1 MGKKDKNKNTTKVK
15 EEEKVTQKVEKEE
28 VKKDEKVNKKEKD
41 NTNVDNN
48 KNKKE
53 ENNKKEE
60 KNKND
65 KNVEKKEVVKETALQ
80 KKEIDKKIKKSVG
93 NDTKVIL
100 GVVIAVVLIAVGIFG
115 YYFVKKEL
123 DYVVSYDGGKV
134 SAADY
139 EVYYKTF
146 ATMLG
151 YYGYPD
157 SIIPEQIANKAA
169 IDGIIVQMAKD
180 AGVQISEEDKASIEE
195 VFSDKDQLDS
205 FANQGIDIGR
215 MKKLYENDYLITAYL
230 EKMTEEVTDEEML
243 EYLKSQNGD
252 DVDLTE
258 YNTSHILFKTVDDSG
273 NKLDDAKIAE
283 QKQKAED
290 ALKRVLNGEDFAT
303 VAKELSEDTGT
314 KEDGG
319 KYTFYNDG
327 NTVEEYVNVAK
338 NLKDGEIYPTLVE
351 TEYGYHIIKMDSK
364 VENGRVNNTTE
375 RSEYVD
381 NKVNAL
387 AEEKHVVVDELKLNE
402 VVKSITGSDI
412 PKEEED
418 TDSTS
423 TDDENNAESDTTNEN
438 TNTTEGENTASE

>member
-53 ENNKKEE
+53 ENNKKE
-60 KNKND
+60 
-65 KNVEKKEVVKETALQ
+65 EKKEVVKETALQ

-258 YNTSHILFKTVDDSG
+258 YNTSHILFKTVDDTG
-273 NKLDDAKIAE
+273 NKLDDATIAE

>member
-15 EEEKVTQKVEKEE
+15 EEKVTQKVEKEE

-53 ENNKKEE
+53 E

-80 KKEIDKKIKKSVG
+80 KKEIDKKIKKSIG

-100 GVVIAVVLIAVGIFG
+100 GVVMAVVIIAVGIFG

-258 YNTSHILFKTVDDSG
+258 YNTSHILFKTVDDTG

-314 KEDGG
+314 KEEGG

>member
-15 EEEKVTQKVEKEE
+15 EEKVTQKVEKEE

-48 KNKKE
+48 K
-53 ENNKKEE
+53 NKKEE

-100 GVVIAVVLIAVGIFG
+100 GVVMAVVIIAVGIFG

-418 TDSTS
+418 TGSTS
-423 TDDENNAESDTTNEN
+423 TDDENNAESDTTDEN

>member
-28 VKKDEKVNKKEKD
+28 VKKDEKVNKKGKD
-41 NTNVDNN
+41 NTNVGNN
-48 KNKKE
+48 
-53 ENNKKEE
+53 NNKKEE

-258 YNTSHILFKTVDDSG
+258 YNTSHILFKTVDDTG
-273 NKLDDAKIAE
+273 NKLDDATIAE
-283 QKQKAED
+283 QKQKAEA

-387 AEEKHVVVDELKLNE
+387 TEEKHVVVDELKLNE

-438 TNTTEGENTASE
+438 TNTTEG

>member
-28 VKKDEKVNKKEKD
+28 VKKDEKVNKKGKD

-48 KNKKE
+48 
-53 ENNKKEE
+53 NNKKEE

-258 YNTSHILFKTVDDSG
+258 YNTSHILFKTVDDTG
-273 NKLDDAKIAE
+273 NKLDDATIAE
-283 QKQKAED
+283 QKQKAEA

>member
-15 EEEKVTQKVEKEE
+15 EEKVTQKVEKEE

-53 ENNKKEE
+53 E

-80 KKEIDKKIKKSVG
+80 KKEIDKKIKKSIG

-100 GVVIAVVLIAVGIFG
+100 GVVMAVVIIAVGIFG

-273 NKLDDAKIAE
+273 NKLDDATIAE

-418 TDSTS
+418 TGSTS
-423 TDDENNAESDTTNEN
+423 TDDENNAESDTTDEN

>member
-15 EEEKVTQKVEKEE
+15 EEKVTQKVEKEE

-53 ENNKKEE
+53 E

-80 KKEIDKKIKKSVG
+80 KKEIDKKIKKSIG

-100 GVVIAVVLIAVGIFG
+100 GVVMAVVIIAVGIFG

-418 TDSTS
+418 TGSTS
-423 TDDENNAESDTTNEN
+423 TDDENNAESDTTDEN

>member
-15 EEEKVTQKVEKEE
+15 EEKVTQKVEKEE

-53 ENNKKEE
+53 E

-80 KKEIDKKIKKSVG
+80 KKEIDKKIKKSIG

-100 GVVIAVVLIAVGIFG
+100 GVVMAVVIIAVGIFG

-412 PKEEED
+412 PKDED
-418 TDSTS
+418 TTDDSTAA
-423 TDDENNAESDTTNEN
+423 DDENTAESDTTDEN

>member
-15 EEEKVTQKVEKEE
+15 EEKVTQKVEKEE

-53 ENNKKEE
+53 E

-80 KKEIDKKIKKSVG
+80 KKEIDKKIKKSIG

-100 GVVIAVVLIAVGIFG
+100 GVVMAVVIIAVGIFG

-423 TDDENNAESDTTNEN
+423 TDDENNAESDTTDEN

>member
-15 EEEKVTQKVEKEE
+15 EEKVTQKVEKEE

-273 NKLDDAKIAE
+273 NKLDDATIAE

>member
-53 ENNKKEE
+53 E

-80 KKEIDKKIKKSVG
+80 KKEIDKKIKKSIG

-100 GVVIAVVLIAVGIFG
+100 GVVMAVVIIAVGIFG

-258 YNTSHILFKTVDDSG
+258 YNTSHILFKTVDDTG
-273 NKLDDAKIAE
+273 NKLDDATIAE
-283 QKQKAED
+283 QKQKAEA

-314 KEDGG
+314 KEEGG

>member
-1 MGKKDKNKNTTKVK
+1 
-15 EEEKVTQKVEKEE
+15 
-28 VKKDEKVNKKEKD
+28 
-41 NTNVDNN
+41 
-48 KNKKE
+48 
-53 ENNKKEE
+53 
-60 KNKND
+60 
-65 KNVEKKEVVKETALQ
+65 
-80 KKEIDKKIKKSVG
+80 
-93 NDTKVIL
+93 
-100 GVVIAVVLIAVGIFG
+100 
-115 YYFVKKEL
+115 
-123 DYVVSYDGGKV
+123 
-134 SAADY
+134 
-139 EVYYKTF
+139 
-146 ATMLG
+146 MLG

-418 TDSTS
+418 TGSTS
-423 TDDENNAESDTTNEN
+423 TDDENNAESDTTDEN

>member
-15 EEEKVTQKVEKEE
+15 EEKVTQKVEKEE

-48 KNKKE
+48 K
-53 ENNKKEE
+53 NKKEE

-258 YNTSHILFKTVDDSG
+258 YNTSHILFKTVDDTG
-273 NKLDDAKIAE
+273 NKLDDATIAE

>member
-15 EEEKVTQKVEKEE
+15 EEKVTQKVEKEE

-60 KNKND
+60 K
-65 KNVEKKEVVKETALQ
+65 KEVVKETALQ

-100 GVVIAVVLIAVGIFG
+100 GVVIAVVIIAVGIFG

-258 YNTSHILFKTVDDSG
+258 YNTSHILFKTVDDTG
-273 NKLDDAKIAE
+273 NKLDDATIAE

-418 TDSTS
+418 TGSTS

>member
-15 EEEKVTQKVEKEE
+15 EEKVTQKVEKEE

-53 ENNKKEE
+53 E

-80 KKEIDKKIKKSVG
+80 KKEIDKKIKKSIG

-100 GVVIAVVLIAVGIFG
+100 GVVMAVVIIAVGIFG

-314 KEDGG
+314 KEEGG

>member
-15 EEEKVTQKVEKEE
+15 EEKVTQKVEKEE

-100 GVVIAVVLIAVGIFG
+100 GVVIAVVIIAVGIFG

-258 YNTSHILFKTVDDSG
+258 YNTSHILFKTVDDTG
-273 NKLDDAKIAE
+273 NKLDDATIAE

>member
-15 EEEKVTQKVEKEE
+15 EEKVTQKVEKEE

-80 KKEIDKKIKKSVG
+80 KKEIDKKIKKSIG

-100 GVVIAVVLIAVGIFG
+100 GVVMAVVIIAVGIFG

>member
-15 EEEKVTQKVEKEE
+15 EEKVTQKVEKEE

-258 YNTSHILFKTVDDSG
+258 YNTSHILFKTVDDTG
-273 NKLDDAKIAE
+273 NKLDDATIAE

>member
-15 EEEKVTQKVEKEE
+15 EEKVTQKVEKEE

-53 ENNKKEE
+53 E

-80 KKEIDKKIKKSVG
+80 KKEIDKKIKKSIG

-100 GVVIAVVLIAVGIFG
+100 GVVMAVVIIAVGIFG

-258 YNTSHILFKTVDDSG
+258 YNTSHILFKTVDDTG

-283 QKQKAED
+283 QKQKEEE

-314 KEDGG
+314 KEEGG

>member
-15 EEEKVTQKVEKEE
+15 EEKVTQKVEKEE

-53 ENNKKEE
+53 ENNKKE
-60 KNKND
+60 
-65 KNVEKKEVVKETALQ
+65 EKKEVVKETALQ

-273 NKLDDAKIAE
+273 NKLDDATIAE